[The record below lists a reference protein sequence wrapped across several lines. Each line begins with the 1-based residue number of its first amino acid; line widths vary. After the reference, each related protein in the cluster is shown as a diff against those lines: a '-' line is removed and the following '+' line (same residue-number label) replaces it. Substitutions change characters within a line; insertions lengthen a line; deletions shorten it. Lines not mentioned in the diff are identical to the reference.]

1 MNVYPSIRSSSA
13 RAAKRGVVMLAVLVV
28 LAVAAL
34 VAGGLLAAAEAE
46 HAGLAAM
53 RDRTQQRAIAWSGCQ
68 AVAALLSAQRQTI
81 ADGETPELPD
91 EVLLYEADGAQAVA
105 RILPVGPSGERLVS
119 ECAKFALA
127 GLDPVVLA
135 ATGVIDA
142 KAAAAAVARGGT
154 ADAIESIVQPEVG
167 LTADRVI
174 GPVAAG
180 IAAGVRRL
188 QDSNSGSGA
197 RGAIPARV
205 RTLAVAD
212 VATPFSAQRA
222 LGSGVAGAII
232 QRQPLG
238 AWSSEGMAAI
248 DAHSVGG
255 TAERMRSAFAGET
268 PANQGD
274 LVRAMRLSQLPVD
287 KWSAVLDAVVAGNS
301 AVEHRQI
308 DIANAPEE
316 VLRAIPSV
324 GTELAAKMIQAR
336 ASLAVGERAQLT
348 WPVTSGALTPEE
360 FEAIAPFICARSWLW
375 RTRVATGVVDG
386 LQEGSAM
393 RGIEVWEV
401 VIDLAEDPPRF
412 ASIRDC
418 TLLPIASALAEQE
431 RTEQATRG
439 DRRSAATD
447 VVVDD
452 ELESEF
458 ASTSSSMQLAQ
469 ESQAIADTGRNPMI
483 DNAADQSGDG
493 EADAGPAGDAVDT
506 PAQRPWRSPA
516 ADAVRAA
523 DAARRAEN
531 EQRQTAQRERDARGA
546 WKPSGEPAPEARQWP
561 TLVDRE
567 KQSREANSR
576 SWSTLADRERA
587 DREDRSGKWQTL
599 ADRERDDREARSKEW
614 KSLGEQE
621 RERREARDAEE
632 RARRKEQWAS
642 TPQRFRTMRWDD
654 KDVPPDSAG
663 VASRAQESGMDEE
676 QATASGSSTG
686 GLSGRWRRRSDSSP

>member
-1 MNVYPSIRSSSA
+1 MNLYPRIRRQSA
-13 RAAKRGVVMLAVLVV
+13 RAARRGVVMLAVLVV

-127 GLDPVVLA
+127 GLDPAVLA

-255 TAERMRSAFAGET
+255 TAERMRSALAGET
-268 PANQGD
+268 PTNQGE
-274 LVRAMRLSQLPVD
+274 LVLAMRLSQLPVD
-287 KWSAVLDAVVAGNS
+287 KWSAVLDAVIAGDS
-301 AVEHRQI
+301 AVERRQI

-336 ASLAVGERAQLT
+336 ASLAAGERAQLA

-418 TLLPIASALAEQE
+418 TLLPIAAALAEQE
-431 RTEQATRG
+431 RTEQTTRG
-439 DRRSAATD
+439 ERGSVATD
-447 VVVDD
+447 EVVDD
-452 ELESEF
+452 ELESEV
-458 ASTSSSMQLAQ
+458 AITSDAMQSDQ
-469 ESQAIADTGRNPMI
+469 ESQAIADSGSDPMI
-483 DNAADQSGDG
+483 DSAADQSDDDG
-493 EADAGPAGDAVDT
+493 AGAGSGGDAARP
-506 PAQRPWRSPA
+506 PAPRPWRSPA
-516 ADAVRAA
+516 ADAVRTA

-531 EQRQTAQRERDARGA
+531 EQRQAAQRERDAQGA
-546 WKPSGEPAPEARQWP
+546 WKPAGEPAPEARQWA
-561 TLVDRE
+561 TLADRE
-567 KQSREANSR
+567 KQSRDANSR
-576 SWSTLADRERA
+576 SWSTLADRE
-587 DREDRSGKWQTL
+587 DRSGKWETL
-599 ADRERDDREARSKEW
+599 SDRERDDRESRSKEW

-621 RERREARDAEE
+621 RERREARIAEE

-654 KDVPPDSAG
+654 KDVPADPAG
-663 VASRAQESGMDEE
+663 VASRAQESGKDEE